1 MKTQAKSFELNGV
14 TYVQI
19 EKEAPKNS
27 HYKASR
33 LMMLAQMLSASVY
46 DIGGNSYSRQLPE
59 NINIIKEYGLIQNKK
74 SKLSRWEREAV
85 VIIFERN
92 FKPITHE

>member
-1 MKTQAKSFELNGV
+1 METHAKSFELNGV
-14 TYVQI
+14 TYVQV
-19 EKEAPKNS
+19 EKETPKKS

-33 LMMLAQMLSASVY
+33 LMMFAQMFSASVY
-46 DIGGNSYSRQLPE
+46 NIGGNSYSRQLPE

-74 SKLSRWEREAV
+74 SRLSRWEREV
-85 VIIFERN
+85 VVNIFETN